1 MEENSR
7 FPATSP
13 DTVPI
18 TKRKRKVRISV
29 IPSTNIIFRKAL
41 SLVRPINM
49 YKRIYCKTNAPN
61 TMWVITSTT
70 AIDSRVPEKK
80 TENTGIPSPICLPIV
95 YKRIGMNT
103 ITIKAATAPEHNT
116 VKK

>member
-1 MEENSR
+1 MSIYIYDKAIIEKFKEKKIPYIVVMNKLDLVKEKNIELPLEES
-7 FPATSP
+7 
-13 DTVPI
+13 
-18 TKRKRKVRISV
+18 
-29 IPSTNIIFRKAL
+29 
-41 SLVRPINM
+41 
-49 YKRIYCKTNAPN
+49 PN